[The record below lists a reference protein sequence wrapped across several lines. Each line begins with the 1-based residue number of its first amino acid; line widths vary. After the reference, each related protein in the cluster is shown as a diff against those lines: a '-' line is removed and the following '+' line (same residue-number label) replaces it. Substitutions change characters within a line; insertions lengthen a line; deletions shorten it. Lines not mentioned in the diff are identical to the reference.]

1 MNVLIIG
8 NGFDLAHGLPTGYN
22 DFLDFSKIVK
32 QIYTYDKQKIAEFC
46 SEHLEKIAFPKYVK
60 DEIYKTFQTRDV
72 EHNAYLEEYA
82 ERLDDNIW
90 YEYFLKIIEGKLIK
104 GVNWIDFE
112 SEIRDIIKYFDETEV
127 DISENYEIITNRLDM
142 TLRNGEFTKYESKL
156 SIFDEL
162 LLQKKMIH
170 FSIKDVRK
178 RLYQDLRRLTRALEI
193 YISHFV
199 SKIECKVNPK
209 IKQMNVD
216 HVVSFNYSN
225 TFSRIYDDRVPVT
238 YIHGEA
244 FDKAYLPSD
253 KDYDLGLKKCNLVL
267 GIDEYWENDNDIYTK
282 NKYTIF
288 KKFAQRIVFGTGE
301 ENNLWYSQMQDNYER
316 EKNLVMNSSRIFRAY
331 SSISVFGH
339 SLDVTDKDILGK
351 YIGAEFTNV
360 TVYCKDTEAEGELI
374 SNIISL
380 IGEQKLIE
388 KVYNVLPSLKFV
400 VLQ

>member
-351 YIGAEFTNV
+351 YI
-360 TVYCKDTEAEGELI
+360 
-374 SNIISL
+374 
-380 IGEQKLIE
+380 
-388 KVYNVLPSLKFV
+388 
-400 VLQ
+400 